1 MAGTLCLVA
10 TPIGNL
16 EDITHRAVRVL
27 KEADLIACEDT
38 RRTRILLEHYGIR
51 SPLVSY
57 HEHNE
62 AQRAEQL
69 LGKLVQG
76 KKVALVSDAGT
87 PLVSDPGFRLVAK
100 AVAHGIRVE
109 PVPGPSA
116 LVAALAASGMPAGEF
131 HFAGFLPAKTAQRR
145 KLLGKLKDEEATLV
159 FYEAPHRVLAALE
172 DIEAVLGARPVVL
185 AREMTKLHEE
195 FLRGTPA
202 ELRRALQGRAAVKG
216 EITLVVG
223 RPVSPV
229 AEEAPLPQAVE
240 QLMAGGTPRMEA
252 IKLAARR
259 RGLSKRE
266 VYKML
271 ASGAAGRRTFDP
283 TKA

>member
-1 MAGTLCLVA
+1 MH
-10 TPIGNL
+10 IY
-16 EDITHRAVRVL
+16 
-27 KEADLIACEDT
+27 EADLDKNSANYEPLCPIAFLERSAGIYPAKAAIVDGDRTITYAEMWRRCRQAADALRRAGVGDGDT
-38 RRTRILLEHYGIR
+38 VSVLSPNSIAALEMHYAA
-51 SPLVSY
+51 PM
-57 HEHNE
+57 
-62 AQRAEQL
+62 
-69 LGKLVQG
+69 
-76 KKVALVSDAGT
+76 AGG
-87 PLVSDPGFRLVAK
+87 VVNAINFRLDATTVAFILGHVETKVFLVDAELMPVAK
-100 AVAHGIRVE
+100 A
-109 PVPGPSA
+109 
-116 LVAALAASGMPAGEF
+116 ALAEF
-131 HFAGFLPAKTAQRR
+131 
-145 KLLGKLKDEEATLV
+145 
-159 FYEAPHRVLAALE
+159 
-172 DIEAVLGARPVVL
+172 
-185 AREMTKLHEE
+185 
-195 FLRGTPA
+195 
-202 ELRRALQGRAAVKG
+202 KG